1 MLEQDWSQPPLCS
14 GDYGPPL
21 GSSLGIPCCFSAQRL
36 GLERLLGMGLRLL
49 QEELRLQEPLVQ
61 ARVQEQRQGG
71 QWVER

>member
-1 MLEQDWSQPPLCS
+1 LEVHLKKFVELFVHLHNLLSVSQLAVLQEPP
-14 GDYGPPL
+14 PP
-21 GSSLGIPCCFSAQRL
+21 
-36 GLERLLGMGLRLL
+36 GLERLLLVMGLRLL